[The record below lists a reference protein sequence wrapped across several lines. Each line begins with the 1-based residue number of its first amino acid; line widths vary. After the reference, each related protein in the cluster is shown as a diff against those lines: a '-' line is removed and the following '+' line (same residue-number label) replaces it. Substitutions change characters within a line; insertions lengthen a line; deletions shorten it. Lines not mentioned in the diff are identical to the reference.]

1 MSRLSASAVVFTLA
15 TLAVAPTASAQS
27 AVDFTGFTQSC
38 MGAAVFLL
46 GDVPPEVDSASVL
59 TPLCGCLET
68 SFGALSQG
76 DVDEL
81 AADLAG
87 TSTDETH
94 TVREMCEIAFA
105 RVGLDWREY
114 VREDPAFFRPAE
126 VHLLLGDA
134 SKARRALGWEPKV
147 SFRGLIEMMVDA
159 DMERVRFE
167 IEHPKAFLQ

>member
-94 TVREMCEIAFA
+94 TAHGDYERLLETASSSLQTCYATPEVVAALDAAQAVMD
-105 RVGLDWREY
+105 GLD
-114 VREDPAFFRPAE
+114 PASPEFRPADQAP
-126 VHLLLGDA
+126 V
-134 SKARRALGWEPKV
+134 P
-147 SFRGLIEMMVDA
+147 
-159 DMERVRFE
+159 E
-167 IEHPKAFLQ
+167 IKLAPGN